1 MKEYITSIRTKI
13 QDRNFVASEYYKSKV
28 ALNEKKNKTI
38 MQDPSTWL
46 IPDEVCTQVNI
57 DPNQAKTN
65 PVIARKLLFSDET
78 KKTRNY
84 ADYFAYMNYGVY
96 REILKFEEYFAKSL
110 SGNLKMFIEK
120 NVENIT
126 NSHLAQ
132 AELLS
137 DVIECFNFLTKN

>member
-1 MKEYITSIRTKI
+1 MKEYITSVRTKI

-28 ALNEKKNKTI
+28 SLNEKKNKTI

>member
-46 IPDEVCTQVNI
+46 IPDEVCNQVNI